1 MTHTIFNF
9 KGNIMKF
16 DGNYKMN
23 KLTKI
28 MLSNIQDD
36 VHRALTRK
44 LFCEAETS
52 YEYNK
57 KRMSVKHVVN
67 TDSGD

>member
-1 MTHTIFNF
+1 
-9 KGNIMKF
+9 MKF
-16 DGNYKMN
+16 DSNYTMN

>member
-1 MTHTIFNF
+1 MNP
-9 KGNIMKF
+9 
-16 DGNYKMN
+16 DRNYKMD

-28 MLSNIQDD
+28 MLSNIHDQS
-36 VHRALTRK
+36 HRALTRK

-67 TDSGD
+67 AD

>member
-1 MTHTIFNF
+1 MTHTIFIF

-16 DGNYKMN
+16 DRNYKMN

>member
-1 MTHTIFNF
+1 MNS
-9 KGNIMKF
+9 
-16 DGNYKMN
+16 DRNYKMD
-23 KLTKI
+23 KMTKI
-28 MLSNIQDD
+28 MLSNIHDQS
-36 VHRALTRK
+36 HRALTRK

>member
-1 MTHTIFNF
+1 MNP
-9 KGNIMKF
+9 
-16 DGNYKMN
+16 DRNYKMN

-36 VHRALTRK
+36 AHRGLTRK
-44 LFCEAETS
+44 LFAEAETS
-52 YEYNK
+52 YAYNK

-67 TDSGD
+67 TDSDD

>member
-1 MTHTIFNF
+1 MNP
-9 KGNIMKF
+9 
-16 DGNYKMN
+16 DRNYKMD
-23 KLTKI
+23 KMTKI
-28 MLSNIQDD
+28 MLSNIHDQS
-36 VHRALTRK
+36 HRALTRK

-67 TDSGD
+67 TDSND

>member
-1 MTHTIFNF
+1 MNP
-9 KGNIMKF
+9 
-16 DGNYKMN
+16 DRNYKMN

-28 MLSNIQDD
+28 MLSNIHDQS
-36 VHRALTRK
+36 HRALTRK

-57 KRMSVKHVVN
+57 KRMPVKHVVN
-67 TDSGD
+67 TDSND

>member
-1 MTHTIFNF
+1 MNP
-9 KGNIMKF
+9 
-16 DGNYKMN
+16 DRNYKMD

-28 MLSNIQDD
+28 MLSNIHDQS
-36 VHRALTRK
+36 HRALTRK

-67 TDSGD
+67 ADSND

>member
-1 MTHTIFNF
+1 
-9 KGNIMKF
+9 MKF
-16 DGNYKMN
+16 DRNYKMN

-28 MLSNIQDD
+28 MLSNIYDQS
-36 VHRALTRK
+36 HRALTRK